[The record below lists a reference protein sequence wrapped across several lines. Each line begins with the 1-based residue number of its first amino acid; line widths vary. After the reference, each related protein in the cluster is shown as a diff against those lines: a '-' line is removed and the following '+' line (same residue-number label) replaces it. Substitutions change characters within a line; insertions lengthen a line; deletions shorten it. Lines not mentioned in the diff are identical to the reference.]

1 MRRQREARRSPPGA
15 RTAWLRPLTLLCGV
29 ALGLFALALGA
40 DFLADPER
48 PGVATL
54 LLRPAAGT
62 ALATLVTAAQIV
74 AGMLAIVITVV
85 AIVVELA
92 ANRYTHRITGLFLR
106 ERTNQWVLAL
116 YVVTTLLCLWLSW
129 TYADGEGDLER
140 PHVAMLAALG
150 LVSFCLVL
158 LLPYFAFVFAFL
170 APERVIGRIAAH
182 TLDAVPAAEDPSQDF
197 SERQLAL
204 VDGVD
209 QLAEIGM
216 GAIANRDRSIAIEAV
231 DALHDVLLAYEER
244 ASSLPEPWFRLA
256 AELADDPDFVAMTES
271 LRASV
276 SRRHLWV
283 ELKVVKQYRALLDAT
298 LNAVREVNHVIT
310 MRARSLGLFALTERR
325 PALYDSIIKF
335 FNSSLR
341 AAINAGD
348 VRTAYYVVH
357 QYRRLAEHALEHGEP
372 ERAIAAAEHLRTYGL
387 VSHAQGL
394 RFVLETVAFDLSVLI
409 EHACEAGSPAADLLL
424 RVFLQVD
431 KRGEGQDETLRG
443 VRKAQIRLATFF
455 LSRGEAARARA
466 IFADL
471 ATDQRA
477 RLESIRDE
485 LALNEDPEYWE
496 LTDRE
501 ENFSYLPPERRQRLA
516 EFFAWFDGPA
526 PSASAP
532 GAARPDAR

>member
-1 MRRQREARRSPPGA
+1 M
-15 RTAWLRPLTLLCGV
+15 LLCGV
-29 ALGLFALALGA
+29 WFVVFALVIGL
-40 DFLADPER
+40 D
-48 PGVATL
+48 VAVNFGRTSLSQL
-54 LLRPAAGT
+54 LLRPPPDT

-116 YVVTTLLCLWLSW
+116 YVVTTLLCLGVSW
-129 TYADGEGDLER
+129 TSAAGDAFR
-140 PHVAMLAALG
+140 PRIAMLVALG
-150 LVSFCLVL
+150 LVSLCVVL
-158 LLPYFAFVFAFL
+158 LIPYFAFVFAFL

-182 TLDAVPAAEDPSQDF
+182 ALDAVPGPANAAKDF

-204 VDGVD
+204 VDGID
-209 QLAEIGM
+209 QLTDIGM

-231 DALHDVLLAYEER
+231 NALYDVLLAYEEK
-244 ASSLPEPWFRLA
+244 AASLPEGWFAMA
-256 AELADDPDFVAMTES
+256 ADIAEDPDFVAMTES

-283 ELKVVKQYRALLDAT
+283 ELKVLKQYRALLDAT

-310 MRARSLGLFALTERR
+310 MRARSLALFALTERR
-325 PALYDSIIKF
+325 PDLYDSVIRF

-372 ERAIAAAEHLRTYGL
+372 ERALAATEHLLTYGA

-409 EHACEAGSPAADLLL
+409 EHASEAASPAVDLLL
-424 RVFLQVD
+424 RLFLEIDERV
-431 KRGEGQDETLRG
+431 EGHEETLRG

-455 LSRGEAARARA
+455 LARGDTARARA
-466 IFADL
+466 IFTDL
-471 ATDQRA
+471 ATDERA
-477 RLESIRDE
+477 RLESIRNE

-501 ENFSYLPPERRQRLA
+501 ENFSYLPPERRACLV
-516 EFFAWFDGPA
+516 ELFAWL
-526 PSASAP
+526 
-532 GAARPDAR
+532 DATPPRGI

>member
-1 MRRQREARRSPPGA
+1 MRRQRQARRDPPGA
-15 RTAWLRPLTLLCGV
+15 LRAWLRPLALLWSV
-29 ALGLFALALGA
+29 ALGLFVLALGA
-40 DFLADPER
+40 DFIADPSR
-48 PGVATL
+48 PAPAEL
-54 LLRPAAGT
+54 LLRPSPGT

-92 ANRYTHRITGLFLR
+92 ATRYTHRITGLFVR

-129 TYADGEGDLER
+129 TYEGGDSDTAR

-158 LLPYFAFVFAFL
+158 LLPYFGFVFAFL

-182 TLDAVPAAEDPSQDF
+182 TLDAVPAENDPAKDF
-197 SERQLAL
+197 HARQLAM
-204 VDGVD
+204 VDGID

-231 DALHDVLLAYEER
+231 DALHDLLLQYEAR
-244 ASSLPEPWFRLA
+244 AVRLPEPWFRLA

-283 ELKVVKQYRALLDAT
+283 ELKIVKQYRALLDAT
-298 LNAVREVNHVIT
+298 LNTVREVNHVIT
-310 MRARSLGLFALTERR
+310 MRARSLGLYALSERR
-325 PALYDSIIKF
+325 PALYDSIIQF
-335 FNSSLR
+335 FNSALR

-372 ERAIAAAEHLRTYGL
+372 ERAIAAAEHLRSYGL
-387 VSHAQGL
+387 ISHAQGL

-409 EHACEAGSPAADLLL
+409 ERACEAESPAADLLL
-424 RVFLQVD
+424 RIFLDVD
-431 KRGEGQDETLRG
+431 KHGEGHDESLRG

-455 LSRGEAARARA
+455 LVRSDTARARA

-471 ATDQRA
+471 AIDPRP

-485 LALNEDPEYWE
+485 LWLNEEPEYWE

-501 ENFSYLPPERRQRLA
+501 ENFSYLPPDRRARLA
-516 EFFAWFDGPA
+516 ELFAWFDA
-526 PSASAP
+526 PS
-532 GAARPDAR
+532 

>member
-1 MRRQREARRSPPGA
+1 MALRKEARRSPPGA
-15 RTAWLRPLTLLCGV
+15 RTAWLRPLTLLCV
-29 ALGLFALALGA
+29 VSLALFALALSLDYA
-40 DFLADPER
+40 ADPTHR
-48 PGVATL
+48 SLGQL
-54 LLRPAAGT
+54 LLRPEPGT
-62 ALATLVTAAQIV
+62 ALTTLVTAAQIV

-116 YVVTTLLCLWLSW
+116 YVVTTLLCLWVSW
-129 TYADGEGDLER
+129 TYAEGEGGVER

-150 LVSFCLVL
+150 LVSVCLFL

-170 APERVIGRIAAH
+170 APERVIGRIASH
-182 TLDAVPAAEDPSQDF
+182 TLAAVPDAGDASDDF
-197 SERQLAL
+197 TARQLEM
-204 VDGVD
+204 VDGID
-209 QLAEIGM
+209 QLSEIGM

-231 DALHDVLLAYEER
+231 DALHDLLLAYEER
-244 ASSLPEPWFRLA
+244 AARLPEGWFELA

-298 LNAVREVNHVIT
+298 LNSVREVNHVIT
-310 MRARSLGLFALTERR
+310 MRARSLGAYALDQRRR
-325 PALYDSIIKF
+325 PLYDSVIQF
-335 FNSSLR
+335 FNSALR
-341 AAINAGD
+341 AAINAED

-372 ERAIAAAEHLRTYGL
+372 ERAIAAAEHLRSYGL

-409 EHACEAGSPAADLLL
+409 ESASEADPTVRDLLL

-455 LSRGEAARARA
+455 LARGETAAARA

-471 ATDQRA
+471 ALDQRG

-501 ENFSYLPPERRQRLA
+501 ENFSYLPPERRSRLA
-516 EFFAWFDGPA
+516 EFFAWFDE
-526 PSASAP
+526 
-532 GAARPDAR
+532 RPPTA